1 MYASVCVCRVR
12 TQNSCLYTHRRQHW
26 RINNDDLNTQKLQ
39 PINSG
44 PCHTHTRTQS
54 CIQILRIRI
63 RTQILR
69 IRTPRSRQRKWYLF
83 CMACWRF
90 FYSFSFSLS
99 FFLFPISIAVLLQ
112 FASSPVSFA
121 LSPASCFSALCSV
134 FSLSCRLI
142 VQSAAFGW
150 NICKVLLDT
159 QSPFPAHSHLPAR
172 FTTIR
177 GIYVRIY
184 ENGLVVVP
192 VHRPLPRR

>member
-1 MYASVCVCRVR
+1 MPVCVCAECVR
-12 TQNSCLYTHRRQHW
+12 KIHVS
-26 RINNDDLNTQKLQ
+26 
-39 PINSG
+39 
-44 PCHTHTRTQS
+44 
-54 CIQILRIRI
+54 I
-63 RTQILR
+63 RTGGNIGESIMMTWIRKSCSRLTLDPA
-69 IRTPRSRQRKWYLF
+69 IRTHAHSHAFRYCVYVYAHRYYVYARLEVGNGNGICFVWP
-83 CMACWRF
+83 ADV
-90 FYSFSFSLS
+90 FSILS
-99 FFLFPISIAVLLQ
+99 PFPFLFFLFPISIAVLLQ

-134 FSLSCRLI
+134 FSLSCRWI